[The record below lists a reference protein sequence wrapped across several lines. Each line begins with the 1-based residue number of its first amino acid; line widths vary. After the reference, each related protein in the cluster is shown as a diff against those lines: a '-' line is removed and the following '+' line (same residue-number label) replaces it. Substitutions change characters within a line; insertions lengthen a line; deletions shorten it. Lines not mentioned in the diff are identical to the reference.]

1 MRSIQLNLA
10 WPPRGLS
17 PNARVNL
24 FSKNNM
30 FQRAKYEAY
39 IECRRA
45 MVQAD
50 VPSINPKGGKSLQ
63 TGGHLNMT
71 LICTPPLLRYHD
83 EDNLIA
89 NCKAYFDGIAEA
101 AQIND
106 HLFHFREQAWL
117 APDPA
122 KRGNLVIILDWEEE
136 DE

>member
-1 MRSIQLNLA
+1 MRSIQLRLS

-17 PNARVNL
+17 PNARVNV

-30 FQRAKYEAY
+30 FQRAKYESY

-45 MVQAD
+45 MVQAGI
-50 VPSINPKGGKSLQ
+50 PSINPKGGKSLQ

-117 APDPA
+117 APDPE
-122 KRGNLVIILDWEEE
+122 KRGRLDIVLDWEEE

>member
-1 MRSIQLNLA
+1 MKTLTLKLK

-17 PNARVNL
+17 PNARLNV
-24 FSKNNM
+24 FSKNNL
-30 FQRAKYEAY
+30 FQRAKLEAFQA
-39 IECRRA
+39 CRLA
-45 MVQAD
+45 MIQAN
-50 VPSINPKGGKSLQ
+50 VPAIMPKGGKSLQ
-63 TGGHLNMT
+63 TGGHLNMA

>member
-1 MRSIQLNLA
+1 MKTLTLKLK

-17 PNARVNL
+17 PNARLNV
-24 FSKNNM
+24 FSKNNL
-30 FQRAKYEAY
+30 FQRAKLEAFQA
-39 IECRRA
+39 CRLA
-45 MVQAD
+45 MIQAN
-50 VPSINPKGGKSLQ
+50 VHAIIPKGGKSLQ

-89 NCKAYFDGIAEA
+89 NCKAYFDGISEA

-117 APDPA
+117 APDPE
-122 KRGNLVIILDWEEE
+122 KRGRLDIVLDWEEE